1 MTLENLDI
9 TEDALLQALMAAEPG
24 PANNPVGA
32 MTTKQLRAVTGWS
45 IQRVRDRLRELMA
58 AGRVDMTGVATA
70 TFPLDRALD
79 AIVETSKRTGG
90 KILVQA
96 APTP

>member
-58 AGRVDMTGVATA
+58 AGRVERVKVYEEDLAGRNMPRTA
-70 TFPLDRALD
+70 FRVRGGQDGNDCELD
-79 AIVETSKRTGG
+79 
-90 KILVQA
+90 
-96 APTP
+96 